1 MRFFLIGITRFQSTL
16 VVKLTSF
23 LQVQNI
29 KISFFVSSFLGTRP
43 FLVPRLTSLAGK
55 VLSALL
61 YLFLLSTA
69 MRSAMLNTAS
79 ELCFHFYYAVRHAA
93 ATIALHF
100 HYWLFLLTA
109 RHICKQFVHNFC
121 TAFHWQLYC
130 FTCKILALAGLRAF
144 LGIFLKKN
152 YHYVLQNLNK

>member
-1 MRFFLIGITRFQSTL
+1 MRFFLIGITCFQSTL

-23 LQVQNI
+23 LPVQNI
-29 KISFFVSSFLGTRP
+29 KISFLVSSFLGTRP

-79 ELCFHFYYAVRHAA
+79 ELRFHFYYAVRHAA
-93 ATIALHF
+93 ATIALVF

-109 RHICKQFVHNFC
+109 RHICKQFVHGFSLTIVLFHLQNFSTC
-121 TAFHWQLYC
+121 GSESVFGYISEKKLSLC
-130 FTCKILALAGLRAF
+130 FTKF
-144 LGIFLKKN
+144 E
-152 YHYVLQNLNK
+152 

>member
-1 MRFFLIGITRFQSTL
+1 MRFFLIGITCFQSTL

-23 LQVQNI
+23 LRIQNI
-29 KISFFVSSFLGTRP
+29 KISFLVSSFLGTRP
-43 FLVPRLTSLAGK
+43 FLVPRLTSLTGK

-109 RHICKQFVHNFC
+109 RHICKQF
-121 TAFHWQLYC
+121 L
-130 FTCKILALAGLRAF
+130 LARIARIHENLPLSELLEINELA
-144 LGIFLKKN
+144 
-152 YHYVLQNLNK
+152 